1 MFKHFIPAE
10 FYKFSLKNWLQQFEY
25 AINLIQSHPNTAL
38 MYLVDTDYERWK
50 SICDHIDNID
60 SVAVAIEFLGNSLDT
75 KRRCCQTQYHRIKD
89 VIQVA
94 KFAAWERRN
103 DKLLFQINDAQDN
116 QKMLSVNLEILDK
129 KIEQLK
135 SEIDEL
141 TKRLETLSS
150 EQKSKLATLQREI
163 TQIFQ
168 QIMKIKVKID
178 AYQSEIN
185 ILKRH
190 RIAIQPFGMDHSL

>member
-10 FYKFSLKNWLQQFEY
+10 FYKFSFKSWLQQFEY

-60 SVAVAIEFLGNSLDT
+60 RVAVAIEFLGNSLDT
-75 KRRCCQTQYHRIKD
+75 KRRCCQTQYHRIEQ

-103 DKLLFQINDAQDN
+103 AKLLLQIKDAQDN
-116 QKMLSVNLEILDK
+116 QKMLSVNLEISDT

-135 SEIDEL
+135 STINEL
-141 TKRLETLSS
+141 MKRLETLSAKQRS
-150 EQKSKLATLQREI
+150 TLATLQREI
-163 TQIFQ
+163 VQIYQ
-168 QIMKIKVKID
+168 QRMKVKVKVD

-185 ILKRH
+185 ILQRH
-190 RIAIQPFGMDHSL
+190 LIAIQPFGMDHQ

>member
-10 FYKFSLKNWLQQFEY
+10 FYKFSFKSWLQQFEY

-60 SVAVAIEFLGNSLDT
+60 RVAVAIEFLGNSLDT
-75 KRRCCQTQYHRIKD
+75 NSCQTQYHRIEQ

-94 KFAAWERRN
+94 KLAALERRN
-103 DKLLFQINDAQDN
+103 VKLLLQIKDAQDN
-116 QKMLSVNLEILDK
+116 QKMLSVNLEILDT

-135 SEIDEL
+135 YTINEL
-141 TKRLETLSS
+141 KKRLKTLSAKQRS
-150 EQKSKLATLQREI
+150 TLATLQREI
-163 TQIFQ
+163 VQIYQ
-168 QIMKIKVKID
+168 QRMKVKVKVD

-185 ILKRH
+185 ILQRH
-190 RIAIQPFGMDHSL
+190 LIAIQPFGMEHSL